1 MHTAFSLSLSLAF
14 MVAVY
19 KYLKQKKCYLSQPP
33 KGFSPKQLLKPDV
46 LEALNKQW
54 AHK

>member
-1 MHTAFSLSLSLAF
+1 MHTAFSLSLSLAL
-14 MVAVY
+14 MVAGY
-19 KYLKQKKCYLSQPP
+19 KYLKQKKCYLSLLNV
-33 KGFSPKQLLKPDV
+33 FSPKQLLKPDV